1 MAARLREPGIY
12 SLELLFA
19 GADSLALEDVLESE
33 DAVEAAGAASLLSL
47 LASPLPLTG
56 AGLTALD
63 FDLWSVAYQPEP
75 LKTIPAGVIT
85 LRSLFLLHSGQRV
98 SGSSL
103 ND

>member
-1 MAARLREPGIY
+1 LTKIY
-12 SLELLFA
+12 SPELLFA
-19 GADSLALEDVLESE
+19 GADSLALEDEPESDE
-33 DAVEAAGAASLLSL
+33 AVETTGAESL
-47 LASPLPLTG
+47 LAPLVSPSVLTG

-75 LKTIPAGVIT
+75 LKTIPAGVMT